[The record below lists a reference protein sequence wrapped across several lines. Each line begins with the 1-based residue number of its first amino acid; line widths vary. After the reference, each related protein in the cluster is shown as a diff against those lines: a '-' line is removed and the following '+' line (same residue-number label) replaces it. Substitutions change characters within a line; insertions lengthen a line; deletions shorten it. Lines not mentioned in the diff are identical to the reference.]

1 MILRY
6 TLEQANFIG
15 RNAAIILNLV
25 HDLGMAQ
32 STRQLAGLSGLSD
45 KTVTAALKKLR
56 VVKLLHPEALYLLPL
71 GKECSKTT
79 TSCSKTTTPGE
90 IAAIPQSTYV
100 SEVIEPKIKK
110 GEQGK
115 GDYRGIGLK
124 GVDGSP
130 SIDTSIATS
139 IGGKEV
145 NQLGEKK
152 KKKEYTPPT
161 LEEVKT
167 YFRENNQNEK
177 RAEEFYSWHERERKG
192 RNGRTWQDSQGRP
205 VKVWKTKARQVWFSD
220 EPKTN
225 RWDELGV

>member
-1 MILRY
+1 MEMRY

-15 RNAAIILNLV
+15 RNEAIIMNLV
-25 HDLGMAQ
+25 HDLGTAQ

-56 VVKLLHPEALYLLPL
+56 VVKLLHPDDLYLLPL

-79 TSCSKTTTPGE
+79 TERSKTTTLAE
-90 IAAIPQSTYV
+90 IAETLRLSGKLCEMAVRMQ
-100 SEVIEPKIKK
+100 E

-124 GVDGSP
+124 GEIGTGIV
-130 SIDTSIATS
+130 TS

-152 KKKEYTPPT
+152 KKKPQKPPS

-167 YFRENNQNEK
+167 YFAENNQTQK
-177 RAEEFYSWHERERKG
+177 RAEEFYHWYEKERKG
-192 RNGRTWQDSQGRP
+192 RGGQFWQDSQGRP
-205 VKVWKTKARQVWFSD
+205 VKVWKTKARQVWFRD

>member
-1 MILRY
+1 MVLRY

-15 RNAAIILNLV
+15 RNPAIILNLV
-25 HDLGMAQ
+25 HDLGTAQ

-56 VVKLLHPEALYLLPL
+56 VVKLLHPDGLYLLPL

-79 TSCSKTTTPGE
+79 TERSKTTTPSE
-90 IAAIPQSTYV
+90 TAAIPHSTYV
-100 SEVIEPKIKK
+100 FGVIEPEIKK
-110 GEQGK
+110 GDKER
-115 GDYRGIGLK
+115 GDYRGERIK
-124 GVDGSP
+124 GKDVTP
-130 SIDTSIATS
+130 SIATSIATS

-152 KKKEYTPPT
+152 KKKQNTPPT

-167 YFRENNQNEK
+167 YFRQNNQTEK
-177 RAEEFYSWHERERKG
+177 RAEEFYNWHERERKG

-205 VKVWKTKARQVWFSD
+205 VKVWKTKARQVWFRD

-225 RWDELGV
+225 RWNELGV